1 LKEPSSKPLIS
12 IKNLSISFLSNKQI
26 VNAVSSISFDV
37 LENEILGIVGE
48 SGSGKSVTALA
59 ILKLLPKNKTILE
72 GSINYQN
79 NNLLDLEDIE
89 IRKIRGKD
97 IAIIL
102 QEPMSALNP
111 TMRCVDQ
118 LRECIKEVH
127 IDKKARDIEIGLL
140 IDKVKLEKVEDFN
153 SKYPHQLSGGQKQR
167 LMIAMAIASKPKLLI
182 ADEPTTA
189 LDVTVQKEI
198 IELLIQIRNSEGLS
212 IIFISHDLAL
222 VSEIADKVIVM
233 YKGEIIEQGRAS
245 KIFKKPTK
253 NYTKGLLYSRP
264 NNKIKLKRLPTVTD
278 YINDTV
284 DPSAISVQEVEKN
297 HQYIYS
303 KRPVLEIKN

>member
-1 LKEPSSKPLIS
+1 V
-12 IKNLSISFLSNKQI
+12 
-26 VNAVSSISFDV
+26 VNNISFDV

-48 SGSGKSVTALA
+48 SGSGKSVTALS
-59 ILKLLPKNKTILE
+59 ILKLLPKNTTILR
-72 GSINYQN
+72 GSINYQK
-79 NNLLDLEDIE
+79 NNLLELEDQE

-97 IAIIL
+97 IAIIF

-118 LRECIKEVH
+118 LRECIKEDLL
-127 IDKKARDIEIGLL
+127 DKEAIDIEIDLL
-140 IDKVKLEKVEDFN
+140 INKVRLEKVENFN

-167 LMIAMAIASKPKLLI
+167 LMIAMAIASKPLLLI

-233 YKGEIIEQGRAS
+233 YKGEIIEQGRA
-245 KIFKKPTK
+245 
-253 NYTKGLLYSRP
+253 
-264 NNKIKLKRLPTVTD
+264 
-278 YINDTV
+278 
-284 DPSAISVQEVEKN
+284 
-297 HQYIYS
+297 
-303 KRPVLEIKN
+303 

>member
-1 LKEPSSKPLIS
+1 MKEPSSKPLIS

-97 IAIIL
+97 IAIIF

-127 IDKKARDIEIGLL
+127 IDKKGQRYRNRF
-140 IDKVKLEKVEDFN
+140 ID
-153 SKYPHQLSGGQKQR
+153 
-167 LMIAMAIASKPKLLI
+167 
-182 ADEPTTA
+182 
-189 LDVTVQKEI
+189 
-198 IELLIQIRNSEGLS
+198 
-212 IIFISHDLAL
+212 
-222 VSEIADKVIVM
+222 
-233 YKGEIIEQGRAS
+233 
-245 KIFKKPTK
+245 
-253 NYTKGLLYSRP
+253 
-264 NNKIKLKRLPTVTD
+264 
-278 YINDTV
+278 
-284 DPSAISVQEVEKN
+284 
-297 HQYIYS
+297 
-303 KRPVLEIKN
+303 